1 MIPVEDAQAR
11 ILAAFSPL
19 PAELVA
25 LTDAHGR
32 VLAQDVVARRTQP
45 PFPAAAMD
53 GYALRGADAATVG
66 ARLRIVGYA
75 PAGKAYDGVIG
86 PGEAVRI
93 FTGAPVPE
101 GADTIIIQEDAEEAD
116 GIVTIREPATFG
128 RHIRRE
134 GLDFRGGDTVI
145 AAGTRLTARH
155 LALAAAANHPWLRV
169 HRRPR
174 VAILPTGDEVVL
186 PGEPIG
192 RDQIVSS
199 NGIAIEALV
208 TAAGGIPIQMG
219 VAPDDPAALVALAQ
233 GAAGADLLVTTG
245 GASVGDHDL
254 IRSALGPSG
263 FTLDFWKIAMR
274 PGKPVVFGRL
284 GTLPLLGLP
293 GNPVSAVVCSLLVLI
308 PALERLQGLP
318 GNGLPIEKA
327 LAAVN
332 LPANDRRQDYLRA
345 TLSIDSAGSVLA
357 SPLPLQDSSLTAAL
371 AEADALIIRPPFAES
386 VPAGGPIQI
395 IRLGTGTLPI

>member
-1 MIPVEDAQAR
+1 VALPGDPVGPNQ
-11 ILAAFSPL
+11 IVSSNGAAL
-19 PAELVA
+19 GALVA
-25 LTDAHGR
+25 ACGGLPIQLGIARDDSDTLKTMAQGAAGEVLIPAGR
-32 VLAQDVVARRTQP
+32 RLSARDVGL
-45 PFPAAAMD
+45 AAAMN
-53 GYALRGADAATVG
+53 R
-66 ARLRIVGYA
+66 
-75 PAGKAYDGVIG
+75 
-86 PGEAVRI
+86 
-93 FTGAPVPE
+93 
-101 GADTIIIQEDAEEAD
+101 
-116 GIVTIREPATFG
+116 
-128 RHIRRE
+128 
-134 GLDFRGGDTVI
+134 
-145 AAGTRLTARH
+145 
-155 LALAAAANHPWLRV
+155 PWLLV

-208 TAAGGIPIQMG
+208 IAAGGIAIQMG

-233 GAAGADLLVTTG
+233 GASGADLLVTTG

-263 FTLDFWKIAMR
+263 FNLDFWKIAMR

-293 GNPVSAVVCSLLVLI
+293 GNPVSAVVCSLLFLI

-318 GNGLPIEKA
+318 GDGLPIEQA
-327 LAAVN
+327 LAAVA

-345 TLSIDSAGSVLA
+345 TLSTDAAGSVLA
-357 SPLPLQDSSLTAAL
+357 SPLTLQDSSMSSAL
-371 AEADALIIRPPFAES
+371 AEAHALIIRPPFAEA
-386 VPAGGPIQI
+386 VPAGGPIRI
-395 IRLGTGTLPI
+395 IRLGAGTLPI

>member
-1 MIPVEDAQAR
+1 VI
-11 ILAAFSPL
+11 SP
-19 PAELVA
+19 
-25 LTDAHGR
+25 R
-32 VLAQDVVARRTQP
+32 
-45 PFPAAAMD
+45 
-53 GYALRGADAATVG
+53 
-66 ARLRIVGYA
+66 
-75 PAGKAYDGVIG
+75 
-86 PGEAVRI
+86 EAVRI
-93 FTGAPVPE
+93 FTGAPGPE
-101 GADTIIIQEDAEEAD
+101 GADTILIQEDTEEAA
-116 GIVTIREPATFG
+116 GIVTNREPATFG
-128 RHIRRE
+128 RHIRHE
-134 GLDFRGGDTVI
+134 GLDFREGDTVI
-145 AAGTRLTARH
+145 AAGTLLSARH

-208 TAAGGIPIQMG
+208 TAAGGLPIQMG

-293 GNPVSAVVCSLLVLI
+293 GNPVSAVVCSLLFLI

-318 GNGLPIEKA
+318 GDGLPIENA
-327 LAAVN
+327 LAAVP

-345 TLSIDSAGSVLA
+345 RLSTDAAGIVLA
-357 SPLPLQDSSLTAAL
+357 SPLALQDSSLTSAL
-371 AEADALIIRPPFAES
+371 AEAHALIIRPPFAEP
-386 VPAGGPIQI
+386 VPAGGPVRV
-395 IRLGTGTLPI
+395 IRLGTGKLPM